1 MLAEENYINEQLL
14 ELKIEADDHKSALH
28 LITFRRS
35 ALVAQKKIKYDK
47 VRSLKVKLRKRL
59 EKKALEQVSDDVGK
73 HPAKEMKAMKG
84 RKKTK

>member
-1 MLAEENYINEQLL
+1 MVNCVE
-14 ELKIEADDHKSALH
+14 KSAGPPLWPR
-28 LITFRRS
+28 RRS
-35 ALVAQKKIKYDK
+35 SNDK

-59 EKKALEQVSDDVGK
+59 EKKALEQVSADVGK